1 MVLKIQD
8 NKIPMDEE
16 IKRQFEEQL
25 RALGE
30 RFGIT
35 NLQLKNF
42 GDAAKKGADAF
53 KKSLDEL
60 NKEIKKGRAGYAD
73 QLRALEQ
80 LNDAIEEL
88 SDQAQDSVSKDKVT
102 QLQKQRAA
110 LLEQAARQN
119 TTEQLEYFGE
129 ELKKA
134 AITGT
139 GRFVRDLQSNASS
152 VQLTSGI
159 LNAGI
164 DVAGAAATGLG
175 KGLQATGAAMS
186 LLHPV
191 AGMLVGGFGTLSQFV
206 GEAGA
211 KLAKFG
217 VEIFAVELEKT
228 VKAFHD
234 ISAGG
239 ALFSDGMQGMR
250 DAAKAS
256 MLTLED
262 FSAVIGRQSA
272 NLAATG
278 LSVPTAVRKLGGALA
293 SGGEGMRKNLLNLG
307 FRIEEHGDLV
317 AETMALMRSG
327 GGPLRAGNDQIAIET
342 QKLGEHLRLV
352 AAITGEDA
360 KTRLKAAQEQANQ
373 LAFQQKLAALPEEQR
388 IAVMKAFNLADTE
401 TRKNFMDLVNFGAVI
416 NQSGAATT
424 AIMSAQREKQDRM
437 LSLYNQGTL
446 DEESFLNIKK
456 DLDGKILKQAN
467 DQYGGMGGVAMA
479 AAGGVDG
486 LVREMSEGV
495 LRIRKDLSPD
505 PDALTEAEQTVKNQM
520 GTTNLLTD
528 QMNTAAIQAKGL
540 AIALQEVT
548 LKLLPFAAS
557 INAKVL
563 EAANA
568 AAEYAMRGSN
578 PKGTSPSAMKMSNE
592 DLTKQMQLTGA
603 DPRTG
608 RGLSNQ
614 EFKDLKD
621 KGTIPE
627 LKTGKAQGGIS
638 RGPVSGYSEILHG
651 TEAVVPLPD
660 GRSIPVS
667 LDSSSITA
675 AVNQQSGILAEILR
689 AMQNNNSLTSQIV
702 QNSY

>member
-1 MVLKIQD
+1 MAELDPDKV
-8 NKIPMDEE
+8 
-16 IKRQFEEQL
+16 RQFNEEL
-25 RALGE
+25 ERLEA

-35 NLQLKNF
+35 IASLKSF
-42 GDAAKKGADAF
+42 GDAARKGADAF

-60 NKEIKKGRAGYAD
+60 NKEIKKGRAGYVD

-416 NQSGAATT
+416 NESGAATT

-446 DEESFLNIKK
+446 DEESFLNIKR

-467 DQYGGMGGVAMA
+467 DQYGGMGAVAKA
-479 AAGGVDG
+479 QAAGADG
-486 LVREMSEGV
+486 IVREMTEGV
-495 LRIRKDLSPD
+495 SRIRKDLSPD
-505 PDALTEAEQTVKNQM
+505 PEALTEAEQAVKNQM

-563 EAANA
+563 EAADA
-568 AAEYAMRGSN
+568 AAKAVMGKGGTEQKAPFASPGSPGFPQLSTN
-578 PKGTSPSAMKMSNE
+578 PVIPLTRSGGTSQKAPAVSP
-592 DLTKQMQLTGA
+592 QGA
-603 DPRTG
+603 
-608 RGLSNQ
+608 
-614 EFKDLKD
+614 
-621 KGTIPE
+621 
-627 LKTGKAQGGIS
+627 GKAKGGVS
-638 RGPVSGYSEILHG
+638 TGPVSGYSEILHG

-660 GRSIPVS
+660 NRSIPVS
-667 LDSSSITA
+667 MDSSSITA

-689 AMQNNNSLTSQIV
+689 AMQNNNSIASQIAMNTV
-702 QNSY
+702 

>member
-1 MVLKIQD
+1 MVLKYRIK
-8 NKIPMDEE
+8 KIPMDELNE
-16 IKRQFEEQL
+16 IEKQ
-25 RALGE
+25 ALE
-30 RFGIT
+30 TINAILARFPAVT
-35 NLQLKNF
+35 QALKNF
-42 GDAAKKGADAF
+42 GDAAKKSSAEF
-53 KKSLDEL
+53 KKSIEDL
-60 NKEIKKGRAGYAD
+60 NKDIKKGRAGFTD
-73 QLRALEQ
+73 QLRMLEN
-80 LNDAIEEL
+80 LNDALEDLGKQVKSTENIERKTEL
-88 SDQAQDSVSKDKVT
+88 E
-102 QLQKQRAA
+102 KQRAA

-152 VQLTSGI
+152 VTLTSGI

-186 LLHPV
+186 LLHPA

-239 ALFSDGMQGMR
+239 ALFTDGMQGMR
-250 DAAKAS
+250 EAASRS

-262 FSAVIGRQSA
+262 FAAVVGRQSA

-373 LAFQQKLAALPEEQR
+373 LAFQQKLAALPEQQR
-388 IAVMKAFNLADTE
+388 IAVMKAFNLADVE

-416 NQSGAATT
+416 NESGAATT
-424 AIMSAQREKQDRM
+424 AVVSAQKEKQDRM

-446 DEESFLNIKK
+446 DEESFLNIKR
-456 DLDGKILKQAN
+456 DLDGKILGQLN
-467 DQYGGMGGVAMA
+467 DQQSGLGAIA
-479 AAGGVDG
+479 TASAAGADG
-486 LVREMSEGV
+486 LVREISEGA

-505 PDALTEAEQTVKNQM
+505 PDALTEAERAVKNQM

-563 EAANA
+563 ETANA
-568 AAEYAMRGSN
+568 AAKAVMGGTEQKAPFASPGSPGFPQLSTN
-578 PKGTSPSAMKMSNE
+578 PVIPITRSGGTSQKAPAVSPQSE
-592 DLTKQMQLTGA
+592 
-603 DPRTG
+603 
-608 RGLSNQ
+608 
-614 EFKDLKD
+614 
-621 KGTIPE
+621 
-627 LKTGKAQGGIS
+627 GKADGGIS

-660 GRSIPVS
+660 NRSIPVS

-689 AMQNNNSLTSQIV
+689 AMQNNNSIASQIAMNTV
-702 QNSY
+702 